1 MWCLPANSGLHLA
14 TSLQPGLT
22 RSNNAPSP
30 GPLKPSAVRFLLC
43 GTTCKST
50 QHSRSAQRAV
60 SSRKGAGKVQETLQR
75 VPGNPY
81 QSLQSADK
89 TWHQLCN
96 TDPRQASART
106 VVTEHKTPLPQTADL
121 TSTQDVVVLGGTL
134 GIFLAT
140 ALLLRGKSV
149 TVVERNALL
158 GRDQEWNISKAD
170 MQVFVEVGVLTAA
183 EVEEVLVTEFNPVR
197 IAIGDTEIMTQDV
210 LNCGVHPK
218 PLLEIVKQRFLA
230 AGGTLLEGAA
240 FQEARV
246 HSDGVEISVA
256 VRARGEQRAG
266 GAGGAGAQLQVS
278 AAADGADMV
287 TKMRCKLMVDA
298 MGAFSP
304 IAAQSRKGAKPDSV
318 VLMVGSCAEGL
329 PPCTHADLLYSVTPI
344 DRERQLQLFWEVFPA
359 RDGQTTYMFAYT
371 DPTPGRL
378 SLEDMFAEYLRLLPE
393 YRSCENLDGVSMKRA
408 FFGFVPNW
416 EDSPLKA
423 CTSRLVHI
431 GDASG
436 NRSAL
441 SFAGFGAIARH
452 LRRLTNGLEGAL
464 DAGVFSKQ
472 ALQLLQ
478 PHSPAISIT
487 AAMQQSMGTRA
498 GQSFK
503 DIDDQIINKYIGASF
518 AEMKVM
524 GEEVYKPF
532 MQDYMQANSLLRI
545 VGTQLIKSPGLL
557 VGMTN
562 FMQSPK
568 AGALFATSFSGIL
581 WYDLMFKVCKYVDP
595 LPRRLLKSRPKM
607 LWRWDRM
614 CEAFEY
620 GSANDIKQ

>member
-1 MWCLPANSGLHLA
+1 MP
-14 TSLQPGLT
+14 
-22 RSNNAPSP
+22 
-30 GPLKPSAVRFLLC
+30 
-43 GTTCKST
+43 
-50 QHSRSAQRAV
+50 
-60 SSRKGAGKVQETLQR
+60 
-75 VPGNPY
+75 
-81 QSLQSADK
+81 
-89 TWHQLCN
+89 
-96 TDPRQASART
+96 
-106 VVTEHKTPLPQTADL
+106 
-121 TSTQDVVVLGGTL
+121 
-134 GIFLAT
+134 
-140 ALLLRGKSV
+140 
-149 TVVERNALL
+149 
-158 GRDQEWNISKAD
+158 
-170 MQVFVEVGVLTAA
+170 
-183 EVEEVLVTEFNPVR
+183 
-197 IAIGDTEIMTQDV
+197 
-210 LNCGVHPK
+210 
-218 PLLEIVKQRFLA
+218 
-230 AGGTLLEGAA
+230 
-240 FQEARV
+240 
-246 HSDGVEISVA
+246 
-256 VRARGEQRAG
+256 
-266 GAGGAGAQLQVS
+266 
-278 AAADGADMV
+278 
-287 TKMRCKLMVDA
+287 
-298 MGAFSP
+298 
-304 IAAQSRKGAKPDSV
+304 
-318 VLMVGSCAEGL
+318 
-329 PPCTHADLLYSVTPI
+329 
-344 DRERQLQLFWEVFPA
+344 
-359 RDGQTTYMFAYT
+359 
-371 DPTPGRL
+371 
-378 SLEDMFAEYLRLLPE
+378 
-393 YRSCENLDGVSMKRA
+393 
-408 FFGFVPNW
+408 
-416 EDSPLKA
+416 
-423 CTSRLVHI
+423 
-431 GDASG
+431 
-436 NRSAL
+436 
-441 SFAGFGAIARH
+441 AGFGAIARH